1 MLTVRLAVR
10 TDVGRLRQIAMSAF
24 SAYMPRIGRQPAPVT
39 ADYAGAVQRG
49 EAWVAER
56 DGDVIGLLVLVAQR
70 DHLLLDI
77 IAVDPAGQAQG
88 VGARLL
94 ALAEEQATLLG
105 LPEIRLCTNVAMT
118 ENLRYYPRNGY
129 IETHRGQQDGYD
141 RVFFR
146 KPVPTEP
153 PGS

>member
-1 MLTVRLAVR
+1 VLTVRRAAR
-10 TDVGRLRQIAMSAF
+10 TDVERLRQIARAAF
-24 SAYMPRIGRQPAPVT
+24 SPYVPRIGRPPAPVT

-49 EAWVAER
+49 EAWVAEQ
-56 DGDVIGLLVLVAQR
+56 DGDVIGLLVLVRQP

-77 IAVDPAGQAQG
+77 IA

-105 LPEIRLCTNVAMT
+105 LPEVRLCTNVAMT
-118 ENLRYYPRNGY
+118 ENLRYYPRHGY
-129 IETHRGQQDGYD
+129 VETHRGQQDGYD

-146 KPVPTEP
+146 KPVVPEP
-153 PGS
+153 PGT

>member
-24 SAYMPRIGRQPAPVT
+24 SAYVPRIGRQPAPVT

-49 EAWVAER
+49 EVWVAER

>member
-1 MLTVRLAVR
+1 MLTVRRAAR
-10 TDVGRLRQIAMSAF
+10 TDVERLRQIARAAF
-24 SAYMPRIGRQPAPVT
+24 SPYVPRIGRPPAPVT

-49 EAWVAER
+49 EAWVAEQ
-56 DGDVIGLLVLVAQR
+56 DGDVIGLLVLVRQP

-77 IAVDPAGQAQG
+77 IAVDPAGQASG

-105 LPEIRLCTNVAMT
+105 LPEVRLCTNVAMT
-118 ENLRYYPRNGY
+118 ENLRYYPRHGY
-129 IETHRGQQDGYD
+129 VETHRGQQDGYD

-146 KPVPTEP
+146 KPVVPEP
-153 PGS
+153 PGT